1 MRITVQA
8 VVHDDSDSIMSTA
21 VLGVIDRDCSSDPS
35 SGLGLFLHEAHSLL
49 KALQAVVLARQI
61 DGAHA

>member
-21 VLGVIDRDCSSDPS
+21 VLGVIT
-35 SGLGLFLHEAHSLL
+35 EIA
-49 KALQAVVLARQI
+49 AQI
-61 DGAHA
+61 PPVAWASFSTKHTRC